1 MQIDLTFQLAL
12 QGRFQELALWLPVP
26 QETPHQ
32 RRLAL
37 DSSGNHAE
45 LALHHDPVHGAA
57 MLFVRWPGVQDD
69 PRLTVSMQ
77 VETQET
83 SCDLA
88 LARAEAPVSEAARR
102 YLAASAHVPV
112 EGAIRTHAEAIT
124 QGLATPLDR
133 LRAIYSWV
141 LTHAQRRF
149 DVPWCGLGDVPA
161 MLATGEFCGKCVDIN
176 SLLVALCRAAGLPA
190 RTVLGIRA
198 APSRFAP
205 ALGASGDVTQALHTR
220 AEVYLG
226 GVGWVPADPADAL
239 KLADEGVPEKLRHE
253 VSAYLLG
260 GAEANWVAYNHARDF
275 QLVPPASGGMR
286 NFFTAPYVEAAGM
299 PLGAEAASQGYSIFS
314 RPTGFSVRPSGT
326 RQSMLMEANTKPGIV
341 IRSNDS

>member
-1 MQIDLTFQLAL
+1 MQIELTFQLAL
-12 QGRFQELALWLPVP
+12 QGRFRELALWLPVP
-26 QETPHQ
+26 QETSHQ

-37 DSSGNHAE
+37 ESTGNHAE
-45 LALHHDPVHGAA
+45 LALHHDPVHGAP
-57 MLFVRWPGVQDD
+57 MLLVRWPDVQDD
-69 PRLTVSMQ
+69 PRLTVSMR
-77 VETQET
+77 VETQEVG
-83 SCDLA
+83 CDFA
-88 LARAEAPVSEAARR
+88 LARAEAPFPEAVRH
-102 YLAASAHVPV
+102 YLEASAHVPV
-112 EGAIRTHAEAIT
+112 DGAIRTHAEAIT
-124 QGLATPLDR
+124 NGLAMPVDR

-149 DVPWCGLGDVPA
+149 DVAWCGLGDVPA
-161 MLATGEFCGKCVDIN
+161 MLAAGEFCGKCVDIN

-260 GAEANWVAYNHARDF
+260 GAEANWVAYNHGRDF
-275 QLVPPASGGMR
+275 QLVPSATGGML
-286 NFFTAPYVEAAGM
+286 NFFTAPYAETAGM
-299 PLGAEAASQGYSIFS
+299 PLGIEAGSQGCSIFS
-314 RPTGFSVRPSGT
+314 RPAGF
-326 RQSMLMEANTKPGIV
+326 
-341 IRSNDS
+341 

>member
-1 MQIDLTFQLAL
+1 MHINLTFQLAL
-12 QGRFQELALWLPVP
+12 QGRFHELALWLPVP
-26 QETPHQ
+26 QETAHQ

-37 DSSGNHAE
+37 ESSGNHAE
-45 LALHHDPVHGAA
+45 LALHYDPLHGAP
-57 MLFVRWPGVQDD
+57 MLFVRWSGVQDD

-83 SCDLA
+83 NCNLT
-88 LARAEAPVSEAARR
+88 LARAEAPIPDAVRR
-102 YLAASAHVPV
+102 YLAGSAHLPV
-112 EGAIRTHAEAIT
+112 DGAIRTHVDAIT
-124 QGLATPLDR
+124 QGMTTPVDK

-149 DVPWCGLGDVPA
+149 DVAWCGLGDVPA
-161 MLATGEFCGKCVDIN
+161 MLAAEEFCGKCTDIN

-198 APSRFAP
+198 APSRFSP

-226 GVGWVPADPADAL
+226 GIGWVPVDPADAM
-239 KLADEGVPEKLRHE
+239 KLADEGVPESLRDE
-253 VSAYLLG
+253 VSTYLLG

-275 QLVPPASGGMR
+275 QLVPPATAGMR
-286 NFFTAPYVEAAGM
+286 NLFTAPYAESAGK
-299 PLGAEAASQGYSIFS
+299 PLVIEVGAQGYSIFS
-314 RPTGFSVRPSGT
+314 RYAP
-326 RQSMLMEANTKPGIV
+326 EK
-341 IRSNDS
+341 